1 MILNKEQ
8 QAAVYTDDKNIFLI
22 AGAGSGKT
30 RVIVE
35 RIKYLITKGVCS
47 SDILC
52 ITFTNKSADEMRH
65 RLKDFD
71 VYVNT
76 FHGYCYNVLSQHKT
90 FKIFEHNNEFTDDEI
105 LKVARYKNSLKTNKK
120 PKIYERYAHYL
131 DSRELLDFDDLMLD
145 AFEYMHAHTFK
156 YIFVDEFQDTNLLQY
171 KLLSLMMHQ
180 TTHLFAVGDP
190 DQSIYAFRGA
200 RVELIERYLK
210 DYDATLLKLQM
221 NYRSNMHILN
231 ASNNLIDKNL
241 NRYKKRLIGVKSD
254 TNKPMIYIGHTSALY
269 HQIIYLIKS
278 NKDFDAVILYRNHY
292 QVTYL
297 RQLLIRNYLFDVR
310 LYSFHE
316 SKGLEFRAVYIVGLE
331 SLPFDKTN
339 MYKNKEEERRL
350 LFVGMTRAMDK
361 LYLFSTKKT
370 AFLRQTKVKIEYL

>member
-120 PKIYERYAHYL
+120 PKVYERYAHYL

-171 KLLSLMMHQ
+171 KILSLMMHQ

-221 NYRSNMHILN
+221 NYRSNMHILK

-269 HQIIYLIKS
+269 QQIIYLIKS